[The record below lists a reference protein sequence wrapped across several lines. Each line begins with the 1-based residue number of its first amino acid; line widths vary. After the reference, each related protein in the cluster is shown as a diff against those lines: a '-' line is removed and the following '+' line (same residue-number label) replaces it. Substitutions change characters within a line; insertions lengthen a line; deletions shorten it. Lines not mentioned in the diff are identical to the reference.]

1 MITVTYDF
9 FEKKL
14 RSAEDFV
21 NPSNRKAT
29 VKRRF
34 RSLVE
39 PLNLKQSWRGIRVL
53 GIHAFDNPD
62 DQP

>member
-21 NPSNRKAT
+21 NPSGRKAT
-29 VKRRF
+29 IKRRF
-34 RSLVE
+34 RGLVE
-39 PLNLKQSWRGIRVL
+39 PLNLEQSRGRIRVL
-53 GIHAFDNPD
+53 GIHTFNDPD